1 MPGGAE
7 EREGGGAGAGG
18 GVGEQVAKEVEEE
31 ERRAFACQL
40 VGGRGIRQN
49 SLSGPLLNLFS
60 GYPGRTG
67 GQQTH
72 YFPQTSLNAPL
83 ELLYIFFSFLRGN
96 ACWLTRKML
105 YPNTK
110 A

>member
-31 ERRAFACQL
+31 ERRALACQL

-49 SLSGPLLNLFS
+49 SLGGPLLNLFS

-72 YFPQTSLNAPL
+72 YFPQTSLNAPWS
-83 ELLYIFFSFLRGN
+83 FFTFSFLF
-96 ACWLTRKML
+96 
-105 YPNTK
+105 
-110 A
+110 